1 MIKSKGIMALL
12 IQYFKKG
19 LVVAAKNRNCL
30 LNKINV
36 PIFQLM
42 TNMPMEAPTMA
53 ELMEFTLPRYSGAR
67 NNESAPK
74 VFMNVPFTVLKRINQ
89 NMSSD

>member
-1 MIKSKGIMALL
+1 
-12 IQYFKKG
+12 
-19 LVVAAKNRNCL
+19 
-30 LNKINV
+30 
-36 PIFQLM
+36 
-42 TNMPMEAPTMA
+42 MA